1 VGEME
6 AVIKKSEILVMDLIK
21 ILKEEAI
28 KKGGLEGEVKR
39 AKMHMFDKM
48 VILEGAELE
57 VAKLFREESLL
68 SNQFS

>member
-39 AKMHMFDKM
+39 AKMHMIRWSYLKEQSLRWQSC
-48 VILEGAELE
+48 LE
-57 VAKLFREESLL
+57 RSLC
-68 SNQFS
+68 